1 MHFLT
6 LYITILFLQL
16 KIYLNNSFVVDSF
29 IANITITNK
38 KTGYSHNYNLEFIP
52 IDDKIILNEESNEIV
67 YSNNIFYYLSYNDT
81 KWKDII
87 STYRNLITIYCEDIN
102 TYLSKIEEITKH
114 RLFNNKIKNIIIGC
128 DPSFDQSDLILYNQ
142 KSSVNF
148 YITREKDDIN
158 KHFFLSTIDGVFST
172 IYFNFYY
179 SGDVIADILVISIL
193 FFLFIFIIIW
203 IIIHQKARKNGQY
216 LFIHSYILVILIIY
230 FCHTLLYTIITFKK
244 KYQYFD
250 EENYSG
256 ALYNIFNFFQ
266 FFTKLLPGL
275 CTTIQIN
282 LLELREH
289 YRIIRNSK
297 VIHILSVNI
306 FFIISMENGGENLSL
321 ILNDLLYIIN
331 VICLIYMFMQFKH
344 CLEEKI
350 LDAIIDEPDNV
361 PTLKY
366 KKKLLSLH
374 SLTIIFFVGFY
385 FIIKSIIKLML
396 REYLTIK
403 FIITFINYSDLLLLF
418 FIIGIY
424 FPKKLPPLFVEPIIL
439 EFDVNEN
446 NAVEN
451 DYFENIYAYDLTDEE
466 KFFEDYK
473 IGESSDIVII
483 ENPYNKN
490 KIEVLMEQD
499 EEEEEEEEE
508 KEIEEK
514 EKDKIKDKDKIENL
528 DNRIETTEE
537 DSNDINIENN
547 ENGNNIINNIDESN
561 NKDNTHKK
569 IKNEN
574 DDNNQN
580 NQEEINQNNE
590 EEHNSLV
597 DGEEKKVINKI
608 CLEEDI
614 LDLHRTKLGYIEI
627 S

>member
-1 MHFLT
+1 MHSLS

-16 KIYLNNSFVVDSF
+16 KIYLNNSFVVNDYF
-29 IANITITNK
+29 AYITITNK
-38 KTGYSHNYNLEFIP
+38 NTGYSNNYNLEFI
-52 IDDKIILNEESNEIV
+52 DDNIILNEKSSEII

-87 STYRNLITIYCEDIN
+87 STYRNLIIIYCEDVN

-114 RLFNNKIKNIIIGC
+114 KLYNNKIKNIIIGC
-128 DPSFDQSDLILYNQ
+128 DPSFDKSDLILYNK
-142 KSSVNF
+142 KSNVNY

-158 KHFFLSTIDGVFST
+158 KHFFLSTTDNIFST
-172 IYFNFYY
+172 LYFNFYY
-179 SGDVIADILVISIL
+179 SGDVIADILVMSIL
-193 FFLFIFIIIW
+193 CFLVIFIIIW
-203 IIIHQKARKNGQY
+203 IFIHQKARKNSQY
-216 LFIHSYILVILIIY
+216 LFIHSYILFILILY
-230 FCHTLLYTIITFKK
+230 FCHTLLYAIITFKK

-250 EENYSG
+250 EDNYSG

-282 LLELREH
+282 LLELKEH

-306 FFIISMENGGENLSL
+306 FFIISFQNGSENLSL
-321 ILNDLLYIIN
+321 ILNDLLYISNI
-331 VICLIYMFMQFKH
+331 ICLFYMFMQFKH
-344 CLEEKI
+344 CLEEKL
-350 LDAIIDEPDNV
+350 LDAIIDEPDSV

-366 KKKLLSLH
+366 KKKLLFLH
-374 SLTIIFFVGFY
+374 SLIIIVFVGFY
-385 FIIKSIIKLML
+385 FIIKYTLKLMFQ
-396 REYLTIK
+396 EYITIK

-424 FPKKLPPLFVEPIIL
+424 FPRKLPPQFVEPIIL

-483 ENPYNKN
+483 ENPYNQN
-490 KIEVLMEQD
+490 KIEVMIEQD

-508 KEIEEK
+508 KEEK
-514 EKDKIKDKDKIENL
+514 EKEKEEIKDKEKIEIL

-537 DSNDINIENN
+537 DSNDVKKVNN
-547 ENGNNIINNIDESN
+547 ENKNNINNNIIDESN
-561 NKDNTHKK
+561 NNDDTHKK

-574 DDNNQN
+574 YDNNQN
-580 NQEEINQNNE
+580 SQEEINQNNE

-614 LDLHRTKLGYIEI
+614 LDLHHTKLGYIEI